1 MKVLFLTVLLALT
14 PVLQQQQP
22 SVVEREDPDL
32 VVLKFNWNKIRMNN
46 DLIHSALD
54 PGPPMN
60 EPISIKPT
68 PPRNESQ
75 DIKNRRDMNERRAEM
90 KATREAAQQA
100 PNRNADQYLLQLQVK
115 NVGTNVIKTIVWE
128 YQPTPKAAEY
138 ELRQY
143 VCNVKAKPNES
154 KKFELLSPSNPV
166 KVVQADV
173 ETGKTKDGK
182 VVINRIDYA
191 DGSVWKRKGWS
202 VLIPSETINALGN
215 GKCLMF

>member
-14 PVLQQQQP
+14 PVLQQGP
-22 SVVEREDPDL
+22 VVEREEPDL
-32 VVLKFNWNKIRMNN
+32 VVVKFNWNKIRLNN

-60 EPISIKPT
+60 EPISIKPA

-90 KATREAAQQA
+90 MATREAAKQA

-128 YQPTPKAAEY
+128 YQPTTEAADY

-166 KVVQADV
+166 KVIQADV

-191 DGSVWKRKGWS
+191 DGSSWKRKGWS
-202 VLIPSETINALGN
+202 VLIPPETITGLGN